1 MTGHEPVQSENR
13 DMANKRDYYQV
24 LDVPRTASADEV
36 KKAYR
41 QLARQYHPDVNKSPD
56 AEERF
61 KEINEAYEVL
71 RDEQKRAAYDRFGHA
86 GVQGAAG
93 AGYSG
98 FGGFEDIFE
107 EFFSG
112 FGMGSRRRARQ
123 GPRRGAD
130 LAYDLTISFEEAA
143 FGCEKE
149 IEILRHETCP
159 RCQGNGAEPGTQPMR
174 CPQCN
179 GSGEVRQI
187 QQSILGSFVNV
198 STCPR
203 CRGVGEIVTSPCSEC
218 RGHKVVQV
226 PRTLSVK
233 IPAGV
238 DAGMRVRLTS
248 EGEPG
253 TYGGPPGNLYV
264 TILVESHPYFRRR
277 DSDVLL
283 ELVINVTQAV
293 LGDEITVPTLD
304 GEVPLK
310 IPAGTQSGKVFRLR
324 GRGIP
329 RLRRNGR
336 GSQLVII
343 QVAIPT
349 RLTAEQKRLFKELSK
364 TMDKEVIPQTE
375 KGFFD
380 KLKETLGDTFGA

>member
-1 MTGHEPVQSENR
+1 
-13 DMANKRDYYQV
+13 MASKRDYYQV
-24 LDVPRTASADEV
+24 LGVPRTAGADEV

-41 QLARQYHPDVNKSPD
+41 RLARQYHPDVNKSPD

-71 RDEQKRAAYDRFGHA
+71 SDDQKRTAYDRFGHA
-86 GVQGAAG
+86 GVQGPTG

-98 FGGFEDIFE
+98 FGGFGFEDIFE

-123 GPRRGAD
+123 APRRGAD
-130 LAYDLTISFEEAA
+130 LQYGLTISFEEAA

-159 RCQGNGAEPGTQPMR
+159 RCQGSGAEPGTQPMR

-179 GSGEVRQI
+179 GTGEVRQV

-203 CRGVGEIVTSPCSEC
+203 CRGTGEIITTPCSEC
-218 RGHKVVQV
+218 GGHKVVQV

-233 IPAGV
+233 IPPGV
-238 DAGMRVRLTS
+238 DDGMRIRLAG

-253 TYGGPPGNLYV
+253 TLGGPAGNLFIAISV
-264 TILVESHPYFRRR
+264 KPHPYFRRR

-283 ELVINVTQAV
+283 ELAINIAQAA
-293 LGDEITVPTLD
+293 LGDEIAVPTLD

-310 IPAGTQSGKVFRLR
+310 IPTGTQSGKVFRLR
-324 GRGIP
+324 GKGIP

-336 GSQLVII
+336 GDQLVIV

-349 RLTAEQKRLFKELSK
+349 RLTDEQSQLFKELSK
-364 TMDKEVIPQTE
+364 TLGKEVIPQTE

-380 KLKETLGDTFGA
+380 KIKEALGDALGV

>member
-1 MTGHEPVQSENR
+1 MT
-13 DMANKRDYYQV
+13 DKRDYYQV
-24 LDVPRTASADEV
+24 LGVPRTAGADEV

-41 QLARQYHPDVNKSPD
+41 RMARQYHPDVNKSTD

-71 RDEQKRAAYDRFGHA
+71 SDDQKRVAYDRFGHA
-86 GVQGAAG
+86 GVQRATG

-98 FGGFEDIFE
+98 FGGFGFEDIFE

-112 FGMGSRRRARQ
+112 FGMGSRSRARRS
-123 GPRRGAD
+123 PRRGAD
-130 LAYDLTISFEEAA
+130 LQYNLTISFQEAA

-159 RCQGNGAEPGTQPMR
+159 RCRGSGAEPGTRPVR

-179 GSGEVRQI
+179 GTGEVRQV

-203 CRGVGEIVTSPCSEC
+203 CRGTGEIVTTPCSQC
-218 RGHKVVQV
+218 HGHKVVQV

-238 DAGMRVRLTS
+238 DDGMRVRLAG

-253 TYGGPPGNLYV
+253 TLGGPAGNLYV
-264 TILVESHPYFRRR
+264 VISVEPHPYFRRR

-283 ELVINVTQAV
+283 ELAINVAQAA
-293 LGDEITVPTLD
+293 LGDDITVPTLD

-324 GRGIP
+324 ARGIP

-336 GSQLVII
+336 GDQLVIV

-349 RLTAEQKRLFKELSK
+349 RLTDEQKQLFKELGQ
-364 TMDKEVIPQTE
+364 TLGKEVIPQTE

-380 KLKETLGDTFGA
+380 KIKEALGDAFGV

>member
-1 MTGHEPVQSENR
+1 
-13 DMANKRDYYQV
+13 MAGKRDYYEV
-24 LDVPRTASADEV
+24 LGVPRNARDADI

-41 QLARQYHPDVNKSPD
+41 QQARLYHPDVNKAED

-71 RDEQKRAAYDRFGHA
+71 SDEPKRAAYDRFGHA
-86 GVQGAAG
+86 GVQGTAG

-98 FGGFEDIFE
+98 FGDFGFGDIFE

-112 FGMGSRRRARQ
+112 FGMGTRRRARR

-130 LAYDLTISFEEAA
+130 LQVKLIISFEEAA

-149 IEILRHETCP
+149 IKVMRHETCP
-159 RCQGNGAEPGTQPMR
+159 HCQGSGAEPGTQPIR
-174 CPQCN
+174 CAQCN
-179 GSGEVRQI
+179 GTGEVRQV

-203 CRGVGEIVTSPCSEC
+203 CRGEGEVVTTPCSQC
-218 RGHKVVQV
+218 QGQKVVQV

-238 DAGMRVRLTS
+238 DDGMRVRLAG

-264 TILVESHPYFRRR
+264 VISVTPHRYYRRR
-277 DSDVLL
+277 DSNVLL
-283 ELVINVTQAV
+283 ELAINVAQAA
-293 LGDEITVPTLD
+293 LGDEVTVPTLD
-304 GEVPLK
+304 GEVPLR
-310 IPAGTQSGKVFRLR
+310 IPPGTQSGKVFRLR
-324 GRGIP
+324 SKGIP

-336 GSQLVII
+336 GDQLVIV
-343 QVAIPT
+343 QVIIPT
-349 RLTAEQKRLFKELSK
+349 RITDEQRRLFQQLGK
-364 TMDKEVIPQTE
+364 TLGKEVIPQPE
-375 KGFFD
+375 KGFFA
-380 KLKETLGDTFGA
+380 KLKDVLGDALGV

>member
-1 MTGHEPVQSENR
+1 
-13 DMANKRDYYQV
+13 MAGKRDYYKV
-24 LDVPRTASADEV
+24 LDVPRSASADEV

-41 QLARQYHPDVNKSPD
+41 RLARQYHPDVNKSAD

-71 RDEQKRAAYDRFGHA
+71 SDEQKRAAYDRFGHA
-86 GVQGAAG
+86 GVQGPAG

-98 FGGFEDIFE
+98 FGGFGFSDIFE

-112 FGMGSRRRARQ
+112 FGMGTRRARR

-130 LAYDLTISFEEAA
+130 LQYKLTISFEEAA

-149 IEILRHETCP
+149 IGVMRHETCP
-159 RCQGNGAEPGTQPMR
+159 RCRGTGAELGTQPVR

-179 GSGEVRQI
+179 GSGEVRQV

-203 CRGVGEIVTSPCSEC
+203 CRGEGEIVTTPCSRC
-218 RGHKVVQV
+218 HGHKVVQV

-233 IPAGV
+233 IPPGV
-238 DAGMRVRLTS
+238 DDGMRIRLAG

-253 TYGGPPGNLYV
+253 SYGGPPGNLYV
-264 TILVESHPYFRRR
+264 VLSTKPHRYFRRR

-283 ELVINVTQAV
+283 ELAINVAQAT
-293 LGDEITVPTLD
+293 LGDEVSVPTLD
-304 GEVPLK
+304 GEVSLN
-310 IPAGTQSGKVFRLR
+310 IPSGTQSGEVFRLQ
-324 GRGIP
+324 GKGIP

-336 GSQLVII
+336 GNQLVIV
-343 QVAIPT
+343 QVIIPT
-349 RLTAEQKRLFKELSK
+349 RLTDEQRRLFRELSK
-364 TMDKEVIPQTE
+364 TLGKEVIPQAE
-375 KGFFD
+375 KGFFE
-380 KLKETLGDTFGA
+380 KLKDALGDAFGV

>member
-1 MTGHEPVQSENR
+1 
-13 DMANKRDYYQV
+13 MAEKRDYYNV
-24 LDVPRTASADEV
+24 LGVPRTANADEL

-41 QLARQYHPDVNKSPD
+41 RLARQYHPDVNKSPE

-71 RDEQKRAAYDRFGHA
+71 SDDQKRAAYDRFGHA
-86 GVQGAAG
+86 GVQGSAG

-98 FGGFEDIFE
+98 FGGFGFEDIFE

-112 FGMGSRRRARQ
+112 FGMGSRRRGRRA
-123 GPRRGAD
+123 PRRGAD
-130 LAYDLTISFEEAA
+130 LQQQLTISFEEAA

-149 IEILRHETCP
+149 IEILRHEECP
-159 RCQGNGAEPGTQPMR
+159 RCQGSGAEPGTQPIR

-179 GSGEVRQI
+179 GTGEVRQV

-203 CRGVGEIVTSPCSEC
+203 CRGSGEFITTPCSQC
-218 RGHKVVQV
+218 NGHKVVQV

-233 IPAGV
+233 IPPGV
-238 DAGMRVRLTS
+238 DDGMRIRLAG

-253 TYGGPPGNLYV
+253 TLGGPPGNLYIFV
-264 TILVESHPYFRRR
+264 SVEPHRFFRRR

-283 ELVINVTQAV
+283 ELAINVAQAA
-293 LGDEITVPTLD
+293 LGDEVTVPTLD
-304 GEVPLK
+304 GDVSLT

-324 GRGIP
+324 GKGIP

-336 GSQLVII
+336 GDQLVIV
-343 QVAIPT
+343 QVAVPT
-349 RLTAEQKRLFKELSK
+349 RLTDHQRQLFQELSQ
-364 TMDKEVIPQTE
+364 TLGREVIPQTE
-375 KGFFD
+375 KGLFD
-380 KLKETLGDTFGA
+380 KIKEALGDALGV

>member
-1 MTGHEPVQSENR
+1 MT
-13 DMANKRDYYQV
+13 NKRDYYQV
-24 LDVPRTASADEV
+24 LGVPRDAGADEM

-41 QLARQYHPDVNKSPD
+41 RLARQYHPDVNKSDD

-61 KEINEAYEVL
+61 KELNEAYEVL
-71 RDEQKRAAYDRFGHA
+71 SDKQKRAAYDRFGHA
-86 GVQGAAG
+86 GVQGGMGGG
-93 AGYSG
+93 ASG
-98 FGGFEDIFE
+98 FGGFGFEDIFE

-112 FGMGSRRRARQ
+112 FGMGSRRSGRQ

-130 LAYDLTISFEEAA
+130 LQYNLAISFEEAA
-143 FGCEKE
+143 FGCDKE
-149 IEILRHETCP
+149 IKILRRDTCP
-159 RCQGNGAEPGTQPMR
+159 QCQGSGAEPGTKPMR
-174 CPQCN
+174 CPQCK
-179 GSGEVRQI
+179 GSGEVRQV

-203 CRGVGEIVTSPCSEC
+203 CRGTGEIITSPCSQC
-218 RGHKVVQV
+218 RGDKVVQT

-238 DAGMRVRLTS
+238 DNGMRVRLAG

-253 TYGGPPGNLYV
+253 LYGGPTGNLYV
-264 TILVESHPYFRRR
+264 TISVKPHPYFRRR

-283 ELVINVTQAV
+283 EMVINIAQAV

-304 GEVPLK
+304 GDVPLK
-310 IPAGTQSGKVFRLR
+310 IPAGTQSGKIFRLR
-324 GRGIP
+324 GKGIP
-329 RLRRNGR
+329 HLRRNGR

-349 RLTAEQKRLFKELSK
+349 NLTPKQEQLFEELS
-364 TMDKEVIPQTE
+364 TTLGKEVIPQTE
-375 KGFFD
+375 RGFFD
-380 KLKETLGDTFGA
+380 KIKEALGDALGI